1 MEQSSVIRAAIVVA
15 LAALLDAVVVP
26 YLTFGFFSPRLTLIA
41 VVFAVAPLRDLQ
53 AVLLGFFGGILL
65 DALGSNLFGVG
76 ALGGLLAA
84 MLASR
89 ASAVRRRGSERVL
102 LAQVAGLAVAG
113 YDLLG
118 YTARWLA
125 GLGVPQL
132 GEYAVGGV
140 LPDALINAL
149 LAFLVGGWLLKV
161 VNSNSPTAGKSRKY
175 QLCISIGLSARCR
188 PSAMHATWFS

>member
-1 MEQSSVIRAAIVVA
+1 MEQASVIRAAIVIA

-65 DALGSNLFGVG
+65 DALGADLFGVG

-89 ASAVRRRGSERVL
+89 ASAVRRRGSERIL
-102 LAQVAGLAVAG
+102 LAQVTGLAVAG

-118 YTARWLA
+118 YSARWLA
-125 GLGVPQL
+125 GLGVPQF

-140 LPDALINAL
+140 LPDAVINAL
-149 LAFLVGGWLLKV
+149 LAFLIGGWLLNV
-161 VNSNSPTAGKSRKY
+161 VNSNPPHSWEK
-175 QLCISIGLSARCR
+175 
-188 PSAMHATWFS
+188 

>member
-1 MEQSSVIRAAIVVA
+1 MEQASVVRAAIVVA
-15 LAALLDAVVVP
+15 IAALLDAVVVP

-41 VVFAVAPLRDLQ
+41 IVFAVAPLRDLQ

-65 DALGSNLFGVG
+65 DALGSDLFGVG
-76 ALGGLLAA
+76 ALGGLFAA

-89 ASAVRRRGSERVL
+89 AGAVRRRGSERVL

-125 GLGVPQL
+125 GLAVPQL
-132 GEYAVGGV
+132 GEYAVGGI

-149 LAFLVGGWLLKV
+149 LAFLVGGWLLGI
-161 VNSNSPTAGKSRKY
+161 VNIKAPNGWEK
-175 QLCISIGLSARCR
+175 
-188 PSAMHATWFS
+188 

>member
-1 MEQSSVIRAAIVVA
+1 VEQASVVRAAIVVA
-15 LAALLDAVVVP
+15 IAALLDAVVVP

-41 VVFAVAPLRDLQ
+41 IVFAASPLRDLQ

-65 DALGSNLFGVG
+65 DALGSDLFGVG

-89 ASAVRRRGSERVL
+89 ASAVRRRGTERVL

-125 GLGVPQL
+125 GLAVPHL
-132 GEYAVGGV
+132 GEYAVVGV
-140 LPDALINAL
+140 LPDALVNAL
-149 LAFLVGGWLLKV
+149 IAFLLGGWLLNL
-161 VNSNSPTAGKSRKY
+161 VNIKPPHSWEK
-175 QLCISIGLSARCR
+175 
-188 PSAMHATWFS
+188 

>member
-1 MEQSSVIRAAIVVA
+1 VEQASVIRAAIVVA

-26 YLTFGFFSPRLTLIA
+26 YLTFGFFSPRLTLISI
-41 VVFAVAPLRDLQ
+41 VFAVAPLRDLQ

-65 DALGSNLFGVG
+65 DALGSDLFGVG
-76 ALGGLLAA
+76 ALGGLIAA

-89 ASAVRRRGSERVL
+89 SSAVRRRGSERVL
-102 LAQVAGLAVAG
+102 LAQVAGLAVAC

-118 YTARWLA
+118 YSARWLA

-132 GEYAVGGV
+132 GEYAVIGV

-149 LAFLVGGWLLKV
+149 LAFLVGGWLLNL
-161 VNSNSPTAGKSRKY
+161 VNIKTPHG
-175 QLCISIGLSARCR
+175 
-188 PSAMHATWFS
+188 

>member
-1 MEQSSVIRAAIVVA
+1 MEQASVVRAAIVVA
-15 LAALLDAVVVP
+15 IAALLDAVVVP

-41 VVFAVAPLRDLQ
+41 IVFAASPLRDLQ

-65 DALGSNLFGVG
+65 DALGSDLFGVG

-89 ASAVRRRGSERVL
+89 ASAVRRRGTERVL

-125 GLGVPQL
+125 GLAVPQL
-132 GEYAVGGV
+132 GEYAVAGV
-140 LPDALINAL
+140 LPDALVNAL
-149 LAFLVGGWLLKV
+149 IAFLLGGWLLGF
-161 VNSNSPTAGKSRKY
+161 VNVKTPHS
-175 QLCISIGLSARCR
+175 
-188 PSAMHATWFS
+188 

>member
-1 MEQSSVIRAAIVVA
+1 LEQASVIRAAIVVA

-65 DALGSNLFGVG
+65 DALGSDLFGVG

-84 MLASR
+84 MLSSR

-102 LAQVAGLAVAG
+102 LAQVAGIAVAG

-125 GLGVPQL
+125 GLGVPPL
-132 GEYAVGGV
+132 GEYAVAGV
-140 LPDALINAL
+140 LPDALINTL
-149 LAFLVGGWLLKV
+149 LAFLLGRWLLNV
-161 VNSNSPTAGKSRKY
+161 VNAKPPHGWEK
-175 QLCISIGLSARCR
+175 
-188 PSAMHATWFS
+188 

>member
-1 MEQSSVIRAAIVVA
+1 MEHASVIRAAIVVA

-26 YLTFGFFSPRLTLIA
+26 YLTFGFFSPRLALIA

-65 DALGSNLFGVG
+65 DALGSDLFGVG

-89 ASAVRRRGSERVL
+89 ASAVRRRGSERVV

-118 YTARWLA
+118 YSARWLA

-140 LPDALINAL
+140 LPDALVNAL
-149 LAFLVGGWLLKV
+149 LAFLVGGWLLNV
-161 VNSNSPTAGKSRKY
+161 VDIKPPHG
-175 QLCISIGLSARCR
+175 
-188 PSAMHATWFS
+188 

>member
-1 MEQSSVIRAAIVVA
+1 VEQASVVRAAIIVA
-15 LAALLDAVVVP
+15 TAALLDAVVVP

-41 VVFAVAPLRDLQ
+41 IVFAASPLRDLQ

-65 DALGSNLFGVG
+65 DALGSDLFGVG

-89 ASAVRRRGSERVL
+89 ASAVRRRGTERVL

-125 GLGVPQL
+125 GLAVPHL
-132 GEYAVGGV
+132 GEYAVVGV
-140 LPDALINAL
+140 LPDALVNAL
-149 LAFLVGGWLLKV
+149 IAFLLGGWLLNL
-161 VNSNSPTAGKSRKY
+161 VNIKPPR
-175 QLCISIGLSARCR
+175 
-188 PSAMHATWFS
+188 TWEK

>member
-1 MEQSSVIRAAIVVA
+1 VEQASVIRAAIVVA
-15 LAALLDAVVVP
+15 IAALLDAVVVP

-65 DALGSNLFGVG
+65 DALGSGLFGVG
-76 ALGGLLAA
+76 ALAGLLTA

-89 ASAVRRRGSERVL
+89 ASAVRRSGSQKVL
-102 LAQVAGLAVAG
+102 LAQVAGLAVAA

-118 YTARWLA
+118 YSARWLA

-140 LPDALINAL
+140 LPDAVINAL
-149 LAFLVGGWLLKV
+149 IAFLVGGWLLNV
-161 VNSNSPTAGKSRKY
+161 VNIKPPHSWEK
-175 QLCISIGLSARCR
+175 
-188 PSAMHATWFS
+188 

>member
-1 MEQSSVIRAAIVVA
+1 MEQASVIRAAIVVA
-15 LAALLDAVVVP
+15 LAAVLDAVVVP

-41 VVFAVAPLRDLQ
+41 IVFAVAPLRDLQ

-65 DALGSNLFGVG
+65 DALGSDLFGVG
-76 ALGGLLAA
+76 ALGGLIAA

-89 ASAVRRRGSERVL
+89 SSAVRRRGSERVL
-102 LAQVAGLAVAG
+102 LAQVAGLAVAC

-118 YTARWLA
+118 YSARWLA

-132 GEYAVGGV
+132 GEYAVVGV

-149 LAFLVGGWLLKV
+149 LAFLVGGWLLNLVDIKT
-161 VNSNSPTAGKSRKY
+161 PHG
-175 QLCISIGLSARCR
+175 
-188 PSAMHATWFS
+188 

>member
-1 MEQSSVIRAAIVVA
+1 VEQASVIRSAIVVA
-15 LAALLDAVVVP
+15 IAALLDAVVIP

-65 DALGSNLFGVG
+65 DALGSDLFGVG

-89 ASAVRRRGSERVL
+89 ASAVRRRGTERVL
-102 LAQVAGLAVAG
+102 LAQVAGLAVAA

-118 YTARWLA
+118 YAARWLA
-125 GLGVPQL
+125 GLAVPQL
-132 GEYAVGGV
+132 GEYAVAGV
-140 LPDALINAL
+140 LPDALVNAL
-149 LAFLVGGWLLKV
+149 IAFLIGGWLLNI
-161 VNSNSPTAGKSRKY
+161 VNIKPPPTWEK
-175 QLCISIGLSARCR
+175 
-188 PSAMHATWFS
+188 P

>member
-1 MEQSSVIRAAIVVA
+1 MEQASVIRAAIVVA

-41 VVFAVAPLRDLQ
+41 VVFAASSLRDLQ

-65 DALGSNLFGVG
+65 DALGSGLFGVG

-89 ASAVRRRGSERVL
+89 ASAVRRRGTERVL

-125 GLGVPQL
+125 GLAVPQL

-149 LAFLVGGWLLKV
+149 LAFLIGGWLLNV
-161 VNSNSPTAGKSRKY
+161 VNIKTPHGWEK
-175 QLCISIGLSARCR
+175 
-188 PSAMHATWFS
+188 

>member
-1 MEQSSVIRAAIVVA
+1 MEHASVIRAAIVVA
-15 LAALLDAVVVP
+15 IAALLDAIVVP

-65 DALGSNLFGVG
+65 DALGSDLFGVG

-118 YTARWLA
+118 YSARWLA

-149 LAFLVGGWLLKV
+149 LAFLLGGWLLNV
-161 VNSNSPTAGKSRKY
+161 VNIKTPHGWEK
-175 QLCISIGLSARCR
+175 
-188 PSAMHATWFS
+188 

>member
-1 MEQSSVIRAAIVVA
+1 MEQASVIRAAIVIA

-41 VVFAVAPLRDLQ
+41 VVFTVAPLRDLQ

-65 DALGSNLFGVG
+65 DALGSDLFGVG

-102 LAQVAGLAVAG
+102 LAQVAGLTVAG

-118 YTARWLA
+118 YSARWLA

-140 LPDALINAL
+140 LPDSLINAL
-149 LAFLVGGWLLKV
+149 LAFLVGGWLLNL
-161 VNSNSPTAGKSRKY
+161 VNIKPPHG
-175 QLCISIGLSARCR
+175 
-188 PSAMHATWFS
+188 

>member
-1 MEQSSVIRAAIVVA
+1 MEQASVIRAAIVVA

-41 VVFAVAPLRDLQ
+41 IVFAVAPLRDLQ

-65 DALGSNLFGVG
+65 DALGSDLFGVG
-76 ALGGLLAA
+76 ALGGLIAA

-89 ASAVRRRGSERVL
+89 SSAVRRRGSERVL
-102 LAQVAGLAVAG
+102 LAQVAGIAVAC

-118 YTARWLA
+118 YSARWLA

-140 LPDALINAL
+140 LPDALISAL
-149 LAFLVGGWLLKV
+149 LAFLVGGWLLNL
-161 VNSNSPTAGKSRKY
+161 VNIKTPHG
-175 QLCISIGLSARCR
+175 
-188 PSAMHATWFS
+188 

>member
-1 MEQSSVIRAAIVVA
+1 VEQASVVRAAIVVA

-41 VVFAVAPLRDLQ
+41 VVFAASSLRDLQ
-53 AVLLGFFGGILL
+53 AVLVGFFGGILL
-65 DALGSNLFGVG
+65 DALGSDLFGVG

-89 ASAVRRRGSERVL
+89 ASAVRRRGTERVL

-118 YTARWLA
+118 YSARWLA
-125 GLGVPQL
+125 GLTVPEL
-132 GEYAVGGV
+132 GEYAVSGV
-140 LPDALINAL
+140 LPDSVINAL
-149 LAFLVGGWLLKV
+149 LAFVVGGWLLNV
-161 VNSNSPTAGKSRKY
+161 VNIKTPTAS
-175 QLCISIGLSARCR
+175 
-188 PSAMHATWFS
+188 

>member
-1 MEQSSVIRAAIVVA
+1 VEQASVIRAAIVVA

-26 YLTFGFFSPRLTLIA
+26 YLTFGFFSPALTLIA
-41 VVFAVAPLRDLQ
+41 IVFAVAPLRDLQ

-65 DALGSNLFGVG
+65 DALGSDLFGVG
-76 ALGGLLAA
+76 ALGGLIAA

-89 ASAVRRRGSERVL
+89 SSAVRRRGSERVL
-102 LAQVAGLAVAG
+102 LAQVAGLAVAC

-118 YTARWLA
+118 YSARWLA

-132 GEYAVGGV
+132 GEYAVVGV

-149 LAFLVGGWLLKV
+149 LAFLVGGWLLNL
-161 VNSNSPTAGKSRKY
+161 VNIKTPHG
-175 QLCISIGLSARCR
+175 
-188 PSAMHATWFS
+188 